1 MTEWQWAIVDIAV
14 VVFESV
20 FLYYWY
26 FSEKF
31 RFRFSGVKKWL
42 LMAVFPF
49 TTYLLNLLMDE
60 PSVRMFI
67 LLIIGSIVVRILY
80 QCTIFQSLI
89 AHIIFMLLLVVSE
102 SVAMGFLIFVHGFG
116 GTSMFLENSF
126 LRIQCLLL
134 SKLINVILIVFF
146 IKVLKTEKREY
157 TLKEVLVLLLQS
169 FSSILCLI
177 MIVEFSYYQTEDF
190 SWHMLFL
197 VFLGI
202 AVLVSYIVFY
212 YLIDGYFAYQEREKE
227 ILLIEM
233 KNEKII
239 SDYKLLENSQQKIY
253 QVYHDLKKHLNIIN
267 MMNNK
272 TEINEYLEK
281 CFENIKE
288 IDGRFQTGNQ
298 YIDMFLY
305 SEWRKASELG
315 IKVQFAVQGGSLEQ
329 IELHDIIV
337 ILGNALENACEA
349 CKKRLEKQEKAY
361 MQLKIVK
368 IDNQV
373 FIVISNNYSGKID
386 QKGGIF
392 VTSKKDKGMHGIGMK
407 SMRSSVE
414 KYKGDMNV
422 SLKNGKFTLK
432 IMLNVSTVN

>member
-1 MTEWQWAIVDIAV
+1 
-14 VVFESV
+14 
-20 FLYYWY
+20 
-26 FSEKF
+26 
-31 RFRFSGVKKWL
+31 
-42 LMAVFPF
+42 MAYAF
-49 TTYLLNLLMDE
+49 
-60 PSVRMFI
+60 
-67 LLIIGSIVVRILY
+67 
-80 QCTIFQSLI
+80 
-89 AHIIFMLLLVVSE
+89 
-102 SVAMGFLIFVHGFG
+102 FG
-116 GTSMFLENSF
+116 
-126 LRIQCLLL
+126 
-134 SKLINVILIVFF
+134 
-146 IKVLKTEKREY
+146 
-157 TLKEVLVLLLQS
+157 
-169 FSSILCLI
+169 
-177 MIVEFSYYQTEDF
+177 
-190 SWHMLFL
+190 
-197 VFLGI
+197 FLGI

-212 YLIDGYFAYQEREKE
+212 YLLDGYFVYQEREKE

-239 SDYKLLENSQQKIY
+239 SDYKLLESSQQKIY

-315 IKVQFAVQGGSLEQ
+315 IKAQFAVQGGSLEQ

-349 CKKRLEKQEKAY
+349 CQKRLEKQEKAY

-368 IDNQV
+368 IENQV

-386 QKGGIF
+386 QEGGSF

>member
-1 MTEWQWAIVDIAV
+1 M
-14 VVFESV
+14 
-20 FLYYWY
+20 
-26 FSEKF
+26 
-31 RFRFSGVKKWL
+31 
-42 LMAVFPF
+42 
-49 TTYLLNLLMDE
+49 
-60 PSVRMFI
+60 
-67 LLIIGSIVVRILY
+67 
-80 QCTIFQSLI
+80 
-89 AHIIFMLLLVVSE
+89 
-102 SVAMGFLIFVHGFG
+102 
-116 GTSMFLENSF
+116 
-126 LRIQCLLL
+126 
-134 SKLINVILIVFF
+134 
-146 IKVLKTEKREY
+146 
-157 TLKEVLVLLLQS
+157 LQS

-177 MIVEFSYYQTEDF
+177 MIVEFSYYQIEDF

-212 YLIDGYFAYQEREKE
+212 YLLDGYFVYQEREKE

-239 SDYKLLENSQQKIY
+239 SDYKLLESSQQKIY

-349 CKKRLEKQEKAY
+349 CQKRLEKQEKAY

-368 IDNQV
+368 IENQV

-386 QKGGIF
+386 QEGGSF

-432 IMLNVSTVN
+432 IMLNVSAVN